1 MTSPSPHPPSLTRAI
16 SNTMNSNCSYISS
29 YKSNLRLL
37 LIVGVRNSGNLTSN
51 IICCWCYG
59 CSPYRIKFT
68 SFWRKK
74 ESGNLHI
81 SWSETLT
88 RILFCVEEVDTFLCE
103 CARITH
109 QVGFGLGDFL
119 GMSIVCYYTL
129 ELGLDRNR
137 SNGNDG
143 YLIFGLVHKD
153 SYSLCTDFPCGYTL
167 IQRE

>member
-1 MTSPSPHPPSLTRAI
+1 MH
-16 SNTMNSNCSYISS
+16 
-29 YKSNLRLL
+29 
-37 LIVGVRNSGNLTSN
+37 V
-51 IICCWCYG
+51 
-59 CSPYRIKFT
+59 
-68 SFWRKK
+68 
-74 ESGNLHI
+74 

-88 RILFCVEEVDTFLCE
+88 RILFWVEEVDTFLCE

-143 YLIFGLVHKD
+143 YLIF
-153 SYSLCTDFPCGYTL
+153 
-167 IQRE
+167 